1 MNRVMSPKPTAP
13 QPPSKMQGLE
23 VEAPAVLKEQI
34 VRQNNELQILFDISS
49 AIHSS
54 PRLED
59 VLQQSL
65 LAILRTLQLKM
76 GAIYL
81 LKPDAHGRW
90 TMVLAAQHGFSSTLV
105 QKIRS
110 FHVSDGWIGPG
121 RLKNPVA
128 WLKREQLFFPA
139 LRDRMAAEDIQEIIR
154 IALFT
159 QKGILGLL
167 YVANHGALQIRHD
180 RREFLTTIGQ
190 QIGVAIENAQLF
202 ESVERAKTELEIS
215 FDAIQH
221 SIFLLES
228 SGRILRVNRTTEKTY
243 GMREGLLGRKYWE
256 VLYQTEGPP
265 GGCPI
270 RQCLMRRRPVHK
282 EGPHPR
288 WGGFYRFYAFPVL
301 NLSSQLDRIVYYEK
315 DETEARKLEQRIQQT
330 ERLQSLGTLAAGI
343 AHEIRNPLA
352 TINFNAQMLQRE
364 VPLDEN
370 QSQMLADLIQEV
382 RKIDNIVREVLS
394 FARPRE
400 PQFLPSNLND
410 IVRYCHNLSKV
421 HIRKAKIDLTLSL
434 DPSMPE
440 IIMDSDQIGQVV
452 MNLMINAVE
461 AMPQGGRME
470 VQTRVEPA
478 AGRVVLSVK
487 DTGEGILPEDEGRIF
502 DPFFTRK
509 AEGTGL
515 GLSVCRRILER
526 HGAHMEVES
535 QVGQGSVFRVVFP
548 MMKKNDRPPEEETTN

>member
-1 MNRVMSPKPTAP
+1 MDA
-13 QPPSKMQGLE
+13 
-23 VEAPAVLKEQI
+23 EAPSVLKEQI

-54 PRLED
+54 PRLEN
-59 VLQQSL
+59 VLEQSL
-65 LAILRTLQLKM
+65 LAILRTLKLKM

-81 LKPDAHGRW
+81 LKPDAQGRG

-105 QKIRS
+105 ENIRS
-110 FHVSDGWIGPG
+110 FDVGEGWIGTG

-139 LRDRMAAEDIQEIIR
+139 LRERMAAEDIQEIIR

-159 QKGILGLL
+159 QKGVLGLL

-202 ESVERAKTELEIS
+202 ESVQQAKTELEIS

-228 SGRILRVNRTTEKTY
+228 SGRILRINETTEKTY
-243 GMREGLLGRKYWE
+243 GSRENLLGRKYWE
-256 VLYQTEGPP
+256 VLYQTTEPP
-265 GGCPI
+265 SGCPI
-270 RQCLMRRRPVHK
+270 RECVMTRRPVQK

-288 WGGFYRFYAFPVL
+288 WGGFYRLYAFPVL
-301 NLSSQLDRIVYYEK
+301 NLSSQLERIVYYEK
-315 DETEARKLEQRIQQT
+315 DETEARKLEQRLQQT

-364 VPLDEN
+364 LPLDQN
-370 QSQMLADLIQEV
+370 QSQMLSDLLQEV
-382 RKIDNIVREVLS
+382 RKIDNIVREVLN

-400 PQFLPSNLND
+400 PQFLPANLND

-421 HIRKAKIDLTLSL
+421 HIRKAGIDLTLTL
-434 DPSMPE
+434 DPSMPDL
-440 IIMDSDQIGQVV
+440 IMDSDQIGQVV

-470 VQTRVEPA
+470 VQTRVEEA
-478 AGRVVLSVK
+478 RDRVILSVK
-487 DTGEGILPEDEGRIF
+487 DTGVGILPEDEGRIF

-515 GLSVCRRILER
+515 GLSICRRILER

-535 QVGQGSVFRVVFP
+535 QLGKGSLFRVVFP
-548 MMKKNDRPPEEETTN
+548 MTKKRSMPDVESTIN

>member
-1 MNRVMSPKPTAP
+1 M
-13 QPPSKMQGLE
+13 
-23 VEAPAVLKEQI
+23 LKEQI

-65 LAILRTLQLKM
+65 LAILRTLRLKM

-90 TMVLAAQHGFSSTLV
+90 TMVLAAQHGFSSTLI

-110 FHVSDGWIGPG
+110 FHVSDDWIGPG

-167 YVANHGALQIRHD
+167 YVANHGALQIHHD
-180 RREFLTTIGQ
+180 RREFLTTLGQ

-256 VLYQTEGPP
+256 VLYQTEEPP

-270 RQCLMRRRPVHK
+270 RQCLMSRRPVHK

-364 VPLDEN
+364 VPLNEN

-382 RKIDNIVREVLS
+382 RKIDNIVREVLN
-394 FARPRE
+394 FAKPRE

-515 GLSVCRRILER
+515 GLSICRRILER

-548 MMKKNDRPPEEETTN
+548 MMKKNDRPPVEETIN

>member
-1 MNRVMSPKPTAP
+1 MKRIMSPEWTAL
-13 QPPSKMQGLE
+13 QNPSPIEGGE
-23 VEAPAVLKEQI
+23 FETPSVLKEQI
-34 VRQNNELQILFDISS
+34 TRQNNELQILFDISS

-65 LAILRTLQLKM
+65 IAILRTLQLKM

-81 LKPDAHGRW
+81 LKSDGQGVG

-105 QKIRS
+105 ENIRS
-110 FHVSDGWIGPG
+110 FRVGHGWSGAG

-139 LRDRMAAEDIQEIIR
+139 LRDRMAAEDIHEIIR

-202 ESVERAKTELEIS
+202 ESVQRAKTELEIS

-221 SIFLLES
+221 SIFLLEA
-228 SGRILRVNRTTEKTY
+228 SGRILRINETTEKTY
-243 GMREGLLGRKYWE
+243 GHRDQLLGRNYWE
-256 VLYQTEGPP
+256 ILYQASEPP
-265 GGCPI
+265 SGCPV
-270 RQCLMRRRPVHK
+270 RECFLSRRPVQK

-288 WGGFYRFYAFPVL
+288 WGGFYRLYAFPVL
-301 NLSSQLDRIVYYEK
+301 NLSSQLERIVYYEK
-315 DETEARKLEQRIQQT
+315 DETEARKLEQRLQQT

-364 VPLDEN
+364 LDLDDN
-370 QSQMLADLIQEV
+370 QAQMLSDLIQEV
-382 RKIDNIVREVLS
+382 RKIDNIVREVLN

-400 PQFLPSNLND
+400 PQFLPANLND

-421 HIRKAKIDLTLSL
+421 HIRKAKIELFLDL
-434 DPSMPE
+434 DHAMPD

-461 AMPQGGRME
+461 AMPNGGRME
-470 VQTRVEPA
+470 VQTRVDEA
-478 AGRVVLSVK
+478 QERVVLSVR

-515 GLSVCRRILER
+515 GLSICRRILER

-535 QVGQGSVFRVVFP
+535 HVGKGSLFRVVFP
-548 MMKKNDRPPEEETTN
+548 LTKKTNMPAMEETIN